1 MAAKLPVPALTR
13 AWQMLLKGLLEVRDA
28 TRPIQAAEM
37 ALIRLSY
44 AADLPPTDKLVRD
57 LLDANVPSRN
67 SLSASGAEGKGEG
80 AFRDQKTEI
89 RNQKEEFA
97 PRVPASGLRVPSAD
111 APLTPSFSPMG
122 ERENLGLA
130 TAPKLEVAAMPAFR
144 TLEDLAAF
152 AAQKGAP
159 VLKVQIENHMH
170 LIRLEP
176 GQVEFRP
183 AENAPRGLAA
193 DLAQKLKDWTGA
205 RWVVSVAR
213 EGGAPTIA
221 EARRAAA
228 QAKLDSVAQEP
239 LVRAVLDRFPGA
251 EIVRVT
257 DRQADT
263 DAITSPNEDEER

>member
-1 MAAKLPVPALTR
+1 MAAKLSVPTLTR

-57 LLDANVPSRN
+57 LIDNGSTQTY
-67 SLSASGAEGKGEG
+67 LSPGGEG
-80 AFRDQKTEI
+80 NTEAA
-89 RNQKEEFA
+89 RRRTSHQLGA
-97 PRVPASGLRVPSAD
+97 
-111 APLTPSFSPMG
+111 TPKG
-122 ERENLGLA
+122 ERENVGVA
-130 TAPKLEVAAMPAFR
+130 IAPKLEATTVPRPDAAAMPSFR

-152 AAQKGAP
+152 AAQKSAP

-176 GQVEFRP
+176 GQIEFRP
-183 AENAPRGLAA
+183 TENAPRGLAA
-193 DLAQKLKDWTGA
+193 DLAQKLKDWTGV

-221 EARRAAA
+221 ETRRAAA

-251 EIVRVT
+251 EIVRVI
-257 DRQADT
+257 DRQAD
-263 DAITSPNEDEER
+263 DEIAVMPENEAGEERP